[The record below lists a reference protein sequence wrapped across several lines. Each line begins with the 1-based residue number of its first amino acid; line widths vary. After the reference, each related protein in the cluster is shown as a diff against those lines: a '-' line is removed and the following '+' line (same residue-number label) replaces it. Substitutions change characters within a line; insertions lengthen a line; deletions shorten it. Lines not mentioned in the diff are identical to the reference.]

1 MTTPRELQTKLLQ
14 VYTQKGKGFS
24 ELSDDLA
31 LLRKQG
37 YSRVEA
43 LLNLA
48 FQNNIDIEE
57 IRGLEEQG
65 LSREEA
71 KLRFLKGLER
81 TKEFYDVLDNAH
93 SESVFRRNATPSSLW
108 YILPIALGLIG
119 GLIAYVYVR
128 DDDSEMA
135 KDLFTVGLIVFII
148 NVILFY
154 LFLL

>member
-14 VYTQKGKGFS
+14 VYTQKGRGIS

-31 LLRKQG
+31 LLREQG

-48 FQNNIDIEE
+48 FQNNIDVEE

-71 KLRFLKGLER
+71 KLRFIKDLER
-81 TKEFYDVLDNAH
+81 TKEFYDVLDSTH
-93 SESVFRRNATPSSLW
+93 SESVVRRTDTPSLLW
-108 YILPIALGLIG
+108 YILPIVLGLIG

-128 DDDSEMA
+128 DDNPEMA

-148 NVILFY
+148 NIILFY